1 MNPQNGYDIEDLSV
15 GMSAEI
21 AKTITDADLVLFAG
35 VSTDVNAVH
44 MDEDFAKTTMFG
56 GRIAHGMLS
65 ASLISAVLGNRLPG
79 PGTIYMSQSLRFRAP
94 VRPGETV
101 HARVTVKEVITE
113 KSRVVVDTVCTV
125 GDKVVI
131 DGEATLMATSRRS
144 AKPPASSPTTP
155 PPCATVRPDQMRL
168 IPQRRR
174 SFRSAPGRKPE
185 YLSCLRGHPWRRPD
199 ETDILFPA
207 SRRCPC
213 RSADRLCRAAAGRRR
228 LRSLFGFAGS
238 P

>member
-21 AKTITDADLVLFAG
+21 AKTITDADLVMFAG

-44 MDEDFAKTTMFG
+44 MDEDFARTTMFG

-79 PGTIYMSQSLRFRAP
+79 PGCIYMSQSLRFRAP

-101 HARVTVKEVITE
+101 HAKVTIKEVFAD
-113 KSRVVVDTVCTV
+113 KGRVALDTVCTV

-131 DGEATLMATSRRS
+131 DGEAMLMPTSRSKR
-144 AKPPASSPTTP
+144 
-155 PPCATVRPDQMRL
+155 
-168 IPQRRR
+168 
-174 SFRSAPGRKPE
+174 E
-185 YLSCLRGHPWRRPD
+185 
-199 ETDILFPA
+199 
-207 SRRCPC
+207 
-213 RSADRLCRAAAGRRR
+213 AAGK
-228 LRSLFGFAGS
+228 
-238 P
+238 